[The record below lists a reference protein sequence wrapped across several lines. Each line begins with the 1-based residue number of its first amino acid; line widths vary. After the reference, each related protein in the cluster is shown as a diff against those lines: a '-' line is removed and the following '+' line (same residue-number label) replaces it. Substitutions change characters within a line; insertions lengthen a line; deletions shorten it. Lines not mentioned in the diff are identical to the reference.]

1 VADDYK
7 VQLSDKKGER
17 MLNVRAD
24 TALEFKAL
32 YSELSSMPELSE
44 FFRQAKSVVINPA
57 GEEVSVERGGPI
69 VVVPAPDTKLSA
81 LEIARQRMKGG
92 Q

>member
-1 VADDYK
+1 MADDYK

-44 FFRQAKSVVINPA
+44 FFRQAKPLTVVPPQ
-57 GEEVSVERGGPI
+57 EEVAAAPVEEPGK
-69 VVVPAPDTKLSA
+69 KLSA